1 MTVATPSHHGPTRLH
16 LQFAARE
23 AHNHWSWLGAGLL
36 LFFLVPFTF
45 TDVLSIN
52 RDLYYGIY
60 IATVFAFVAAWLAY
74 ANDTPRGVLFRHWR
88 AGVTLGLLFAGA
100 MIVIVLNE
108 PSTSH
113 PGGARFAAAVGWRG
127 VLYGLADGL
136 ILSAFPI
143 LAVFAAFEGR
153 RILNRWHGKAAVGAL
168 ALAMSMLF
176 TATYHLGYSDFR
188 GAKVRKPIAGDVM
201 WSVPTLATLSP
212 FGAPIAHAGLH
223 VAAVVHSYDTD
234 TFLPPHPTPKEGR

>member
-1 MTVATPSHHGPTRLH
+1 MTVATPSHPVATRLH
-16 LQFAARE
+16 LQVGARAA
-23 AHNHWSWLGAGLL
+23 HDQWSWLVAGLL
-36 LFFLVPFTF
+36 LFFLVPFTL

-60 IATVFAFVAAWLAY
+60 ITTVFAFFAAWLVY
-74 ANDTPRGVLFRHWR
+74 ANDTPRAVLFRNWR
-88 AGVTLGLLFAGA
+88 AGVTLGLLFVGA
-100 MIVIVLNE
+100 MVVIVLKE

-113 PGGARFAAAVGWRG
+113 PGGASFAAAVAWRG
-127 VLYGLADGL
+127 VLYGFADGL

-143 LAVFAAFEGR
+143 LAVFAAFEGKR
-153 RILNRWHGKAAVGAL
+153 LLDRWPGKAAVGAL

-176 TATYHLGYSDFR
+176 TATYHLGYADFR
-188 GAKVRKPIAGDVM
+188 GEKVRKPIAGDAI
-201 WSVPTLATLSP
+201 WSVPTLVTLSP

-234 TFLPPHPTPKEGR
+234 TFLPPHPTPKG